1 MGAASSIGK
10 RLLFCD
16 YIIESGRKETD
27 GAKASVILNVPDA
40 FSAYR
45 SKKRAF
51 RLFSVNTKIS

>member
-16 YIIESGRKETD
+16 YIIESGRKEAY
-27 GAKASVILNVPDA
+27 GAKSYAILNTSDA

>member
-16 YIIESGRKETD
+16 YIIESGRKEAY
-27 GAKASVILNVPDA
+27 GAKSSVILNVPDA

-45 SKKRAF
+45 SKKEPFGSF
-51 RLFSVNTKIS
+51 R